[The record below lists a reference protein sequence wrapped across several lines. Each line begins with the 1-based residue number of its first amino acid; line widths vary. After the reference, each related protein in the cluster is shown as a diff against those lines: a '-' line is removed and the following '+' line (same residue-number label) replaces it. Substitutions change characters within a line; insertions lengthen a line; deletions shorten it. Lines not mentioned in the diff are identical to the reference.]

1 MNPRS
6 SLVSLFNSG
15 YAMSYHSSTSSG
27 SRGGG
32 GHTVDVRFAKAC
44 VVDDVDVV
52 AIMECDG
59 MSCCQVTF
67 DLLLVI
73 IFISVLY
80 SSYCIE
86 IGSVYF
92 ICP

>member
-1 MNPRS
+1 
-6 SLVSLFNSG
+6 
-15 YAMSYHSSTSSG
+15 MSYHITTATIISG
-27 SRGGG
+27 GAKGGG
-32 GHTVDVRFAKAC
+32 GHTVDVRFTKAC
-44 VVDDVDVV
+44 VVDDVDEV

-80 SSYCIE
+80 SAYCIE
-86 IGSVYF
+86 IGSIYF